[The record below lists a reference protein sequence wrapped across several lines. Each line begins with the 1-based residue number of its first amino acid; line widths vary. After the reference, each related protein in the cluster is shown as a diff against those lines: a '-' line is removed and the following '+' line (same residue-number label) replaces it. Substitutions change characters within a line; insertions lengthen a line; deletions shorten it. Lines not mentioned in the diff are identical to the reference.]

1 VKLER
6 VGASSFQMTL
16 HAYELAALT
25 SAARWVVE
33 GSDGE
38 LPAEARAQLRHVLA
52 EYEAQLARLHQEP
65 DRS

>member
-6 VGASSFQMTL
+6 VGISSFQLTL
-16 HAYELAALT
+16 HGYELAALT
-25 SAARWVVE
+25 SAARWVAE

-38 LPAEARAQLRHVLA
+38 LPVEARAQLRQVLA
-52 EYEAQLARLHQEP
+52 EYEAQLARMHQEP